1 MFNEKSRGDKSS
13 FSESE
18 SGTKKT
24 GSRREFLKA
33 LGGGALAAASLEL
46 QSCSLSPKEIE
57 SLPTTEL
64 PHLIKNLAAYKD
76 QPFLTKTQGY
86 LQFMETD
93 TVEDSSY
100 RVTKDWQLKEDKTRT
115 KRDYYRLNTDA
126 ALKGESL
133 LAVTEQVGFELDG
146 RPELKIL
153 RDPTTKIKGA
163 EMPLATLIGKV
174 KLIKRKDG
182 KEVLT
187 FQIMQIV
194 GDPNSLSRE

>member
-1 MFNEKSRGDKSS
+1 
-13 FSESE
+13 
-18 SGTKKT
+18 
-24 GSRREFLKA
+24 
-33 LGGGALAAASLEL
+33 
-46 QSCSLSPKEIE
+46 
-57 SLPTTEL
+57 
-64 PHLIKNLAAYKD
+64 
-76 QPFLTKTQGY
+76 
-86 LQFMETD
+86 METD